1 MGAVPS
7 VSARNTMAQFLSDT
21 ALSRANTGTS
31 SAKAKSSDSSV
42 SAARTNPAD
51 ILDLSERARAMLER
65 NKSDQL
71 AADRLD
77 TLFAIVKRD
86 QEPEAKRSK
95 YNAFDLGSEF
105 SGQSGSKQHAKRL
118 SREMLVVHYLS
129 NLYRSSKSSS

>member
-7 VSARNTMAQFLSDT
+7 VSARNTMAQFLNDT
-21 ALSRANTGTS
+21 ALSRASAGTS
-31 SAKAKSSDSSV
+31 SAKARNSDAST
-42 SAARTNPAD
+42 ARTNPAD

-71 AADRLD
+71 VADRLD

-95 YNAFDLGSEF
+95 YNAFEPSGEF
-105 SGQSGSKQHAKRL
+105 SGQAASKQYAERQSRNRL
-118 SREMLVVHYLS
+118 VLKYLTS
-129 NLYRSSKSSS
+129 LYRSGKMSF

>member
-21 ALSRANTGTS
+21 ALSRANAGRS
-31 SAKAKSSDSSV
+31 SAKATNANA
-42 SAARTNPAD
+42 SAANPAD
-51 ILDLSERARAMLER
+51 ILDLSERAKAMLER
-65 NKSDQL
+65 NKSDQRV
-71 AADRLD
+71 ADRLD

-95 YNAFDLGSEF
+95 YNAFELGGEF
-105 SGQSGSKQHAKRL
+105 SGQSGSKKQAKRL

-129 NLYRSSKSSS
+129 NLYRSSKG

>member
-21 ALSRANTGTS
+21 ALSRANAGRS
-31 SAKAKSSDSSV
+31 SAKATNANA
-42 SAARTNPAD
+42 SAANPAD
-51 ILDLSERARAMLER
+51 ILDLSERAKAMLER
-65 NKSDQL
+65 NKSDQRV
-71 AADRLD
+71 ADRLD

-95 YNAFDLGSEF
+95 YNAFELGGE
-105 SGQSGSKQHAKRL
+105 SGSKKQAKRL

-129 NLYRSSKSSS
+129 NLYRSSKG